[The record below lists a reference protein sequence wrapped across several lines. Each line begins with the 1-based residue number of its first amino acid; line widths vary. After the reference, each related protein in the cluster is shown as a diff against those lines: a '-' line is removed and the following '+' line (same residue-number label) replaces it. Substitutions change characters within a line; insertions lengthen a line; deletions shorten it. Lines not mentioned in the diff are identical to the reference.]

1 MNSGYAIPAV
11 ALVVVATVLVG
22 AFGLR
27 ISRTT
32 SDFYVAS
39 RTVGPRLNAA
49 AISGEY
55 LSAASFLGIAGL
67 VLVQGPDML
76 WYPVGYTAGY
86 LVLLLFVAA
95 PLRRSGAYTLPDFAE
110 ARLASQGVRRL
121 AGAFVVGVGWLYL
134 LPQLQGA
141 GLTLTVLSGAPDW
154 LGGVIVAVVVTAIV
168 AAGGMRSIT
177 FVQAFQ
183 YWLKLTALLVPALFL
198 VLAWQG
204 DGAPG
209 RAFEEPAAFREQR
222 SVRVDDTLTLKLAE
236 PLTVTAEGTVDG
248 RAHDGTRLI
257 LPAGIHRIEA
267 GTRLTFAADTPV
279 PAAGRGADDALS
291 PSRAESRTERPLY
304 ATYGLILATFLGTM
318 GLPHVVVR
326 FYTSPTGVAARRT
339 TVAVLGLIGAFYLLP
354 PVYGALGRLY
364 APELTLTGDADAAV
378 LLLPDRVLG
387 GVGGDL
393 LGALVAGG
401 AFAAFLST
409 ASGLTMAVAGVLT
422 QDVLPSRAVPHFRLG
437 TLLAM
442 AVPLAASALVG
453 GLPVADAVGL
463 AFAVSASS
471 FCPLLVLGIWWRRL
485 TPPGAAAGMLVG
497 GGSALLA
504 VAATMGGFPGGGGA
518 LHALL
523 AWPALWSVPL
533 GFLTMVLVSLATPGR
548 VPAGTAAIL
557 ARFHLPEELGTEE
570 LRGDDGLQAGGAA
583 TGPGAEG
590 PRGGGPRTGPR
601 TGPPEPER
609 ARAEGPVTG
618 ALRDGAG
625 LRPARPPAASAPD
638 APHRPTERRD
648 GDRAGSRQAGSEP
661 TESGLP
667 GEPSRPGRLG
677 RGGDRAETPPA
688 GGEPPGES
696 SRSTG
701 PWDGDGR
708 RAGGFQTRS
717 GPSEVGVPGAAWGGD
732 GRTGVPLAGS
742 GPSGETSR
750 RAGPWEGGGSAGG
763 SPAGSGPPEGGP
775 SGAPDERG
783 AP

>member
-1 MNSGYAIPAV
+1 MNSSYAIPAV

-110 ARLASQGVRRL
+110 ARLASPAVRRL

-141 GLTLTVLSGAPDW
+141 GLTLTVLTGAPDW
-154 LGGVIVAVVVTAIV
+154 LGGVIVAVVVTVTV

-198 VLAWQG
+198 VLAWQH
-204 DGAPG
+204 DGAPS

-222 SVRVDDTLTLKLAE
+222 TVQVDDTLALRLDR
-236 PLTVTAEGTVDG
+236 PLTATVTGTVDG
-248 RAHDGTRLI
+248 RAYDARETTLDTGTHHI
-257 LPAGIHRIEA
+257 DA
-267 GTRLTFAADTPV
+267 GTRLTFAPGTAV
-279 PAAGRGADDALS
+279 PAAEPGGTSGMSTSLAA
-291 PSRAESRTERPLY
+291 SRAERPLY

-326 FYTSPTGVAARRT
+326 FYTSPHGVAARRT
-339 TVAVLGLIGAFYLLP
+339 TVAVLALVGGFYLLP

-378 LLLPDRVLG
+378 LLLPGRMIG

-393 LGALVAGG
+393 LGALLAGG

-409 ASGLTMAVAGVLT
+409 ASGLTMAVAGVLA
-422 QDVLPSRAVPHFRLG
+422 QDVLPTRGVRHFRLG
-437 TLLAM
+437 TGLAM
-442 AVPLAASALVG
+442 LVPLAASALAG

-485 TPPGAAAGMLVG
+485 TPPGAAAGMLAG
-497 GGSALLA
+497 GGAAFLA
-504 VAATMGGFPGGGGA
+504 VAATMSGFPGPGG

-533 GFLTMVLVSLATPGR
+533 GFLTMILVSLATPGR

-557 ARFHLPEELGTEE
+557 ARFHLPEDLT
-570 LRGDDGLQAGGAA
+570 
-583 TGPGAEG
+583 
-590 PRGGGPRTGPR
+590 
-601 TGPPEPER
+601 
-609 ARAEGPVTG
+609 RAE
-618 ALRDGAG
+618 
-625 LRPARPPAASAPD
+625 AR
-638 APHRPTERRD
+638 T
-648 GDRAGSRQAGSEP
+648 
-661 TESGLP
+661 
-667 GEPSRPGRLG
+667 
-677 RGGDRAETPPA
+677 
-688 GGEPPGES
+688 
-696 SRSTG
+696 
-701 PWDGDGR
+701 
-708 RAGGFQTRS
+708 
-717 GPSEVGVPGAAWGGD
+717 
-732 GRTGVPLAGS
+732 
-742 GPSGETSR
+742 
-750 RAGPWEGGGSAGG
+750 
-763 SPAGSGPPEGGP
+763 
-775 SGAPDERG
+775 
-783 AP
+783 

>member
-1 MNSGYAIPAV
+1 MNSSYAVPAV
-11 ALVVVATVLVG
+11 ALVVIATVLVG

-110 ARLASQGVRRL
+110 ARLASQAVRRL

-141 GLTLTVLSGAPDW
+141 GLTLTVLTGAPDW
-154 LGGVIVAVVVTAIV
+154 LGGVIVALVVTATV

-198 VLAWQG
+198 VLAWQN

-209 RAFEEPAAFREQR
+209 HAFDEPATFREQR
-222 SVRVDDTLTLKLAE
+222 VVRVGDSIDLKLDR
-236 PLTVTAEGTVDG
+236 PLTVTVTGTVDG
-248 RAHDGTRLI
+248 REHTGTRLD
-257 LPAGIHRIEA
+257 LPAGTHHVER
-267 GTRLTFAADTPV
+267 GTRLTFAEGATV
-279 PAAGRGADDALS
+279 PEAQRSGGGDLS
-291 PSRAESRTERPLY
+291 PAPAESREERPLY
-304 ATYGLILATFLGTM
+304 ATYGLILATFFGTM

-326 FYTSPTGVAARRT
+326 FYTSPHGVAARRT
-339 TVAVLGLIGAFYLLP
+339 TVVVLGLIGAFYLLP

-364 APELTLTGDADAAV
+364 APELTLTGDTDAAV
-378 LLLPDRVLG
+378 LLLPDRIIG

-422 QDVLPSRAVPHFRLG
+422 QDVLPARGVRHFRLG
-437 TLLAM
+437 TVLAM
-442 AVPLAASALVG
+442 SMPLAASVLVG

-504 VAATMGGFPGGGGA
+504 VAATMAGYPGEGA

-533 GFLTMVLVSLATPGR
+533 SFLTMILVSLATPGR
-548 VPAGTAAIL
+548 VPPGTAAVL
-557 ARFHLPEELGTEE
+557 ARFHLPEELRTE
-570 LRGDDGLQAGGAA
+570 
-583 TGPGAEG
+583 
-590 PRGGGPRTGPR
+590 
-601 TGPPEPER
+601 
-609 ARAEGPVTG
+609 VT
-618 ALRDGAG
+618 A
-625 LRPARPPAASAPD
+625 
-638 APHRPTERRD
+638 
-648 GDRAGSRQAGSEP
+648 
-661 TESGLP
+661 
-667 GEPSRPGRLG
+667 
-677 RGGDRAETPPA
+677 
-688 GGEPPGES
+688 
-696 SRSTG
+696 
-701 PWDGDGR
+701 
-708 RAGGFQTRS
+708 
-717 GPSEVGVPGAAWGGD
+717 
-732 GRTGVPLAGS
+732 
-742 GPSGETSR
+742 
-750 RAGPWEGGGSAGG
+750 
-763 SPAGSGPPEGGP
+763 
-775 SGAPDERG
+775 
-783 AP
+783 

>member
-1 MNSGYAIPAV
+1 MNSSYAVPAV

-110 ARLASQGVRRL
+110 ARLASPAVRRL

-141 GLTLTVLSGAPDW
+141 GLTLAVLTDAPDP
-154 LGGVIVAVVVTAIV
+154 LGGIIVAVVVVATV

-204 DGAPG
+204 DGAP
-209 RAFEEPAAFREQR
+209 RHAFDEPATFREQR
-222 SVRVDDTLTLKLAE
+222 SVRIEDTVDLRIDR
-236 PLTVTAEGTVDG
+236 PLTATVTGTVDG
-248 RAHDGTRLI
+248 RPHHGVRVA
-257 LPAGIHRIEA
+257 LPAGVHHIER
-267 GTRLTFAADTPV
+267 GTRLTFGPGSAVPV
-279 PAAGRGADDALS
+279 AEGSGGGMSGSLAEGRED
-291 PSRAESRTERPLY
+291 RPLY

-326 FYTSPTGVAARRT
+326 FYTSPHGVAARRT
-339 TVAVLGLIGAFYLLP
+339 TVAVLALIGGFYLLP

-364 APELTLTGDADAAV
+364 APELTISGDADAAV
-378 LLLPDRVLG
+378 LLLPDRMIG
-387 GVGGDL
+387 GLGGDL

-422 QDVLPSRAVPHFRLG
+422 QDVLPSRGVRHFRLG
-437 TLLAM
+437 TVLAM
-442 AVPLAASALVG
+442 AVPLAASVLVG

-497 GGSALLA
+497 GGSAFVA
-504 VAATMGGFPGGGGA
+504 VAATMAGFPGRGP
-518 LHALL
+518 LHSLL

-533 GFLTMVLVSLATPGR
+533 GFLTMILVSLATAAR
-548 VPAGTAAIL
+548 VPPGTAAIL
-557 ARFHLPEELGTEE
+557 ARFHLPEEL
-570 LRGDDGLQAGGAA
+570 
-583 TGPGAEG
+583 
-590 PRGGGPRTGPR
+590 
-601 TGPPEPER
+601 
-609 ARAEGPVTG
+609 RAE
-618 ALRDGAG
+618 AKA
-625 LRPARPPAASAPD
+625 
-638 APHRPTERRD
+638 
-648 GDRAGSRQAGSEP
+648 
-661 TESGLP
+661 
-667 GEPSRPGRLG
+667 
-677 RGGDRAETPPA
+677 
-688 GGEPPGES
+688 
-696 SRSTG
+696 
-701 PWDGDGR
+701 
-708 RAGGFQTRS
+708 
-717 GPSEVGVPGAAWGGD
+717 
-732 GRTGVPLAGS
+732 
-742 GPSGETSR
+742 
-750 RAGPWEGGGSAGG
+750 
-763 SPAGSGPPEGGP
+763 
-775 SGAPDERG
+775 
-783 AP
+783 

>member
-1 MNSGYAIPAV
+1 MNSSYAIPAV

-67 VLVQGPDML
+67 VLVQGPEML

-110 ARLASQGVRRL
+110 ARLASQAVRRL

-141 GLTLTVLSGAPDW
+141 GLTLTVLTGAPDW
-154 LGGVIVAVVVTAIV
+154 LGGVIVAVVVTATV

-198 VLAWQG
+198 VLVWQH
-204 DGAPG
+204 DGAPR
-209 RAFEEPAAFREQR
+209 RAFDEPATFREQR
-222 SVRVDDTLTLKLAE
+222 VVRVDDSIALTLDR
-236 PLTVTAEGTVDG
+236 PLTVTVTGTVDG
-248 RAHDGTRLI
+248 RTHTDTRLE
-257 LPAGIHRIEA
+257 LPAGAHHIER
-267 GTRLTFAADTPV
+267 GTRLTFAAGATV
-279 PAAGRGADDALS
+279 PAAERSAGGDLS
-291 PSRAESRTERPLY
+291 PSQDEGRGERPLY

-326 FYTSPTGVAARRT
+326 FYTSPHGVAARRT
-339 TVAVLGLIGAFYLLP
+339 TVVVLGLIGAFYLLP

-364 APELTLTGDADAAV
+364 APELTLTGDPDAAV
-378 LLLPDRVLG
+378 LLLPDRMIG

-422 QDVLPSRAVPHFRLG
+422 QDVLPSRGVRYFRLG
-437 TLLAM
+437 TVLAM
-442 AVPLAASALVG
+442 AVPLAASVLVG

-504 VAATMGGFPGGGGA
+504 VAATMAGYPGKGA

-533 GFLTMVLVSLATPGR
+533 SFLTMILVSLATPGR
-548 VPAGTAAIL
+548 VPPGTAAVL
-557 ARFHLPEELGTEE
+557 ARFHLPEELRTE
-570 LRGDDGLQAGGAA
+570 
-583 TGPGAEG
+583 
-590 PRGGGPRTGPR
+590 
-601 TGPPEPER
+601 
-609 ARAEGPVTG
+609 VK
-618 ALRDGAG
+618 
-625 LRPARPPAASAPD
+625 
-638 APHRPTERRD
+638 
-648 GDRAGSRQAGSEP
+648 
-661 TESGLP
+661 
-667 GEPSRPGRLG
+667 
-677 RGGDRAETPPA
+677 TP
-688 GGEPPGES
+688 
-696 SRSTG
+696 
-701 PWDGDGR
+701 
-708 RAGGFQTRS
+708 
-717 GPSEVGVPGAAWGGD
+717 
-732 GRTGVPLAGS
+732 
-742 GPSGETSR
+742 
-750 RAGPWEGGGSAGG
+750 
-763 SPAGSGPPEGGP
+763 
-775 SGAPDERG
+775 
-783 AP
+783 

>member
-1 MNSGYAIPAV
+1 MNSAYAVPAV
-11 ALVVVATVLVG
+11 ALVVLATVLVG

-86 LVLLLFVAA
+86 LLLLLFVAA

-110 ARLASQGVRRL
+110 ARLASQTVRRL

-141 GLTLTVLSGAPDW
+141 GLTLTVLTGAPDW
-154 LGGVIVAVVVTAIV
+154 LGGVIVAVVVTVIV
-168 AAGGMRSIT
+168 GAGGMRSIT

-198 VLAWQG
+198 IAAWQS
-204 DGAPG
+204 DGAPSH
-209 RAFEEPAAFREQR
+209 AFDEPAAFREQR
-222 SVRVDDTLTLKLAE
+222 VVRVDDTLDLRLE
-236 PLTVTAEGTVDG
+236 RPLTVTVDGTVDG
-248 RAHDGTRLI
+248 RDLDGAETALS
-257 LPAGIHRIEA
+257 AGAHRIDG
-267 GTRLTFAADTPV
+267 GTRLTFAGGAEV

-291 PSRAESRTERPLY
+291 PSRAESREERPLY
-304 ATYGLILATFLGTM
+304 ATYGLILATFFGTM

-326 FYTSPTGVAARRT
+326 FYTSPHGVAARRT
-339 TVAVLGLIGAFYLLP
+339 TVVVLGLIGAFYLLP

-378 LLLPDRVLG
+378 LLLPGRMIG
-387 GVGGDL
+387 GTGGDL

-422 QDVLPSRAVPHFRLG
+422 QDVLPSRGVRHFRLG
-437 TLLAM
+437 TVLAM
-442 AVPLAASALVG
+442 AVPLGASLLVG

-497 GGSALLA
+497 GGAAFAA
-504 VAATMGGFPGGGGA
+504 VAATMAGYPGTGPW
-518 LHALL
+518 HALL

-533 GFLTMVLVSLATPGR
+533 GFLTMILVSLATPGR
-548 VPAGTAAIL
+548 VPPGTAAVL
-557 ARFHLPEELGTEE
+557 ARFHLPEELRTE
-570 LRGDDGLQAGGAA
+570 
-583 TGPGAEG
+583 
-590 PRGGGPRTGPR
+590 
-601 TGPPEPER
+601 
-609 ARAEGPVTG
+609 V
-618 ALRDGAG
+618 
-625 LRPARPPAASAPD
+625 SA
-638 APHRPTERRD
+638 
-648 GDRAGSRQAGSEP
+648 
-661 TESGLP
+661 
-667 GEPSRPGRLG
+667 
-677 RGGDRAETPPA
+677 
-688 GGEPPGES
+688 
-696 SRSTG
+696 
-701 PWDGDGR
+701 
-708 RAGGFQTRS
+708 
-717 GPSEVGVPGAAWGGD
+717 
-732 GRTGVPLAGS
+732 
-742 GPSGETSR
+742 
-750 RAGPWEGGGSAGG
+750 
-763 SPAGSGPPEGGP
+763 
-775 SGAPDERG
+775 
-783 AP
+783 

>member
-1 MNSGYAIPAV
+1 MYSGYAVPAV

-86 LVLLLFVAA
+86 LVLLVFVAA

-110 ARLASQGVRRL
+110 ARLASQAVRRL

-141 GLTLTVLSGAPDW
+141 GLTLTVLTGAPDW
-154 LGGVIVAVVVTAIV
+154 LGGIIVAVVVTAIV

-183 YWLKLTALLVPALFL
+183 YWLKLTALLVPVLFL

-204 DGAPG
+204 DGAP
-209 RAFEEPAAFREQR
+209 RDAFDEPATFREQR
-222 SVRVDDTLTLKLAE
+222 VVRVDDTLDLKLDR
-236 PLTVTAEGTVDG
+236 PLTVTVSGTVDG
-248 RAHDGTRLI
+248 RTYEEQRLD
-257 LPAGIHRIEA
+257 LPAGTHRIEQS
-267 GTRLTFAADTPV
+267 TRLTFDKGTPV
-279 PAAGRGADDALS
+279 PRADSASGGGMS
-291 PSRAESRTERPLY
+291 PSRAENRAERPLY

-326 FYTSPTGVAARRT
+326 FYTSPHGVAARRT
-339 TVAVLGLIGAFYLLP
+339 TVAVLALIGAFYLLP

-364 APELTLTGDADAAV
+364 APELTLAGDADAAV
-378 LLLPDRVLG
+378 LLLPERMIG

-409 ASGLTMAVAGVLT
+409 ASGLTMAVAGVLA
-422 QDVLPSRAVPHFRLG
+422 QDVLPARGVRHFRRG
-437 TLLAM
+437 TVLAM
-442 AVPLAASALVG
+442 AAPLAASVLVG

-497 GGSALLA
+497 GGSAFLA
-504 VAATMGGFPGGGGA
+504 VAATMADFPGAGP

-533 GFLTMVLVSLATPGR
+533 GFLTMVLVSLATPSR

-557 ARFHLPEELGTEE
+557 ARFHLPEEV
-570 LRGDDGLQAGGAA
+570 
-583 TGPGAEG
+583 
-590 PRGGGPRTGPR
+590 
-601 TGPPEPER
+601 
-609 ARAEGPVTG
+609 RAEVK
-618 ALRDGAG
+618 A
-625 LRPARPPAASAPD
+625 
-638 APHRPTERRD
+638 
-648 GDRAGSRQAGSEP
+648 
-661 TESGLP
+661 
-667 GEPSRPGRLG
+667 
-677 RGGDRAETPPA
+677 
-688 GGEPPGES
+688 
-696 SRSTG
+696 
-701 PWDGDGR
+701 
-708 RAGGFQTRS
+708 
-717 GPSEVGVPGAAWGGD
+717 
-732 GRTGVPLAGS
+732 
-742 GPSGETSR
+742 
-750 RAGPWEGGGSAGG
+750 
-763 SPAGSGPPEGGP
+763 
-775 SGAPDERG
+775 
-783 AP
+783 

>member
-1 MNSGYAIPAV
+1 MNTAYAVTAV
-11 ALVVVATVLVG
+11 ALVAVATVLVG

-67 VLVQGPDML
+67 VLIQGPDML

-110 ARLASQGVRRL
+110 ARLSSHTVRRL
-121 AGAFVVGVGWLYL
+121 AGTLVVGVGWLYL

-141 GLTLTVLSGAPDW
+141 GLTLTVLTDAPDW
-154 LGGVIVAVVVTAIV
+154 LGAVIVAVVVTVIV

-198 VLAWQG
+198 VLAWQR
-204 DGAPG
+204 DGAPSH
-209 RAFEEPAAFREQR
+209 AFDEPAEFREQR
-222 SVRVDDTLTLKLAE
+222 VVRVDGTVDLRITS
-236 PLTVTAEGTVDG
+236 PLTVTVDGTVDG
-248 RAHDGTRLI
+248 RDHTGTEVHLPPGTHRVDG
-257 LPAGIHRIEA
+257 
-267 GTRLTFAADTPV
+267 GTRLTFAAGAEV
-279 PAAGRGADDALS
+279 PTTGNGADDALS

-304 ATYGLILATFLGTM
+304 ATYGLILATFFGTM

-326 FYTSPTGVAARRT
+326 FYTSPHGVAARRT

-378 LLLPDRVLG
+378 LLLPGRMVG
-387 GVGGDL
+387 GTGGDL

-422 QDVLPSRAVPHFRLG
+422 QDVLPSRGVRHFRLG
-437 TLLAM
+437 TVLAM
-442 AVPLAASALVG
+442 AVPLAASILVG

-497 GGSALLA
+497 GGSAFLA
-504 VAATMGGFPGGGGA
+504 VAATMAGYPGAGPW
-518 LHALL
+518 HALL

-548 VPAGTAAIL
+548 VPPGTAAVL
-557 ARFHLPEELGTEE
+557 ARFHLPEELRTE
-570 LRGDDGLQAGGAA
+570 
-583 TGPGAEG
+583 
-590 PRGGGPRTGPR
+590 
-601 TGPPEPER
+601 
-609 ARAEGPVTG
+609 V
-618 ALRDGAG
+618 
-625 LRPARPPAASAPD
+625 SA
-638 APHRPTERRD
+638 
-648 GDRAGSRQAGSEP
+648 
-661 TESGLP
+661 
-667 GEPSRPGRLG
+667 
-677 RGGDRAETPPA
+677 
-688 GGEPPGES
+688 
-696 SRSTG
+696 
-701 PWDGDGR
+701 
-708 RAGGFQTRS
+708 
-717 GPSEVGVPGAAWGGD
+717 
-732 GRTGVPLAGS
+732 
-742 GPSGETSR
+742 
-750 RAGPWEGGGSAGG
+750 
-763 SPAGSGPPEGGP
+763 
-775 SGAPDERG
+775 
-783 AP
+783 

>member
-1 MNSGYAIPAV
+1 MNSAYTVPAV

-67 VLVQGPDML
+67 VLVQGADML

-110 ARLASQGVRRL
+110 ARLASQSVRRL

-141 GLTLTVLSGAPDW
+141 GLTLAVLTGAPAA
-154 LGGVIVAVVVTAIV
+154 LGGVIVAVVVVAIV

-204 DGAPG
+204 DGAPR
-209 RAFEEPAAFREQR
+209 RAYDEPAAFREQR
-222 SVRVDDTLTLKLAE
+222 TVRVAETLDLRLE
-236 PLTVTAEGTVDG
+236 GPLTVTVTGTVDG
-248 RAHDGTRLI
+248 RAHHERRVS
-257 LPAGIHRIEA
+257 LPAGTHRVEG
-267 GTRLTFAADTPV
+267 GTRLTFARGAGVPV
-279 PAAGRGADDALS
+279 AERGGSGGMSTSLVAGR
-291 PSRAESRTERPLY
+291 EERPLY

-326 FYTSPTGVAARRT
+326 FYTSPHGVAARRT

-364 APELTLTGDADAAV
+364 APELTLTGSADAAV
-378 LLLPDRVLG
+378 LLLPDRVIG
-387 GVGGDL
+387 GLGGDL

-422 QDVLPSRAVPHFRLG
+422 QDVLPSRGVRHFRLG
-437 TLLAM
+437 TVLAM
-442 AVPLAASALVG
+442 AVPLAASVLVG

-485 TPPGAAAGMLVG
+485 TPPGAAAGMLTG
-497 GGSALLA
+497 GGAALVA
-504 VAATMGGFPGGGGA
+504 VAVTMAGFPGTGP

-533 GFLTMVLVSLATPGR
+533 GFLTMMLVSLATPGR
-548 VPAGTAAIL
+548 VPAGTAAVL
-557 ARFHLPEELGTEE
+557 ARFHLPEQL
-570 LRGDDGLQAGGAA
+570 
-583 TGPGAEG
+583 
-590 PRGGGPRTGPR
+590 
-601 TGPPEPER
+601 
-609 ARAEGPVTG
+609 RAEVKG
-618 ALRDGAG
+618 
-625 LRPARPPAASAPD
+625 
-638 APHRPTERRD
+638 
-648 GDRAGSRQAGSEP
+648 
-661 TESGLP
+661 
-667 GEPSRPGRLG
+667 
-677 RGGDRAETPPA
+677 
-688 GGEPPGES
+688 
-696 SRSTG
+696 
-701 PWDGDGR
+701 
-708 RAGGFQTRS
+708 
-717 GPSEVGVPGAAWGGD
+717 
-732 GRTGVPLAGS
+732 
-742 GPSGETSR
+742 
-750 RAGPWEGGGSAGG
+750 
-763 SPAGSGPPEGGP
+763 
-775 SGAPDERG
+775 
-783 AP
+783 

>member
-1 MNSGYAIPAV
+1 MNPAYAIPAV
-11 ALVVVATVLVG
+11 ALVVLATVLVG

-27 ISRTT
+27 VSRTT

-49 AISGEY
+49 AVSGEY

-110 ARLASQGVRRL
+110 ARLASRPVRRL
-121 AGAFVVGVGWLYL
+121 AGAFVAGVGWLYL

-141 GLTLTVLSGAPDW
+141 GLTLTVLTGAPGG
-154 LGGVIVAVVVTAIV
+154 LGAVIVAVVVTVIV

-183 YWLKLTALLVPALFL
+183 YWLKLTALLVPAFFL

-209 RAFEEPAAFREQR
+209 GAFAEPAAFREQR
-222 SVRVDDTLTLKLAE
+222 AVTVADTLTLRLDR
-236 PLTVTAEGTVDG
+236 PLTVTADGTVDG
-248 RAHDGTRLI
+248 YAHHGTRLH
-257 LPAGIHRIEA
+257 LDPGPHRVRA
-267 GTRLTFAADTPV
+267 GTRLTFAAGTPV
-279 PAAGRGADDALS
+279 PAAAPGPDDALS

-326 FYTSPTGVAARRT
+326 FYTSPHGVAARRT
-339 TVAVLGLIGAFYLLP
+339 TVTVLALVGAFYLLP

-364 APELTLTGDADAAV
+364 APDLALTGDADAAV
-378 LLLPDRVLG
+378 LLLPDRMIG
-387 GVGGDL
+387 GTGGDL

-409 ASGLTMAVAGVLT
+409 ASGLTMAVAGVVT
-422 QDVLPSRAVPHFRLG
+422 QDVLPNRGVPHFRLG
-437 TLLAM
+437 TVLAM
-442 AVPLAASALVG
+442 AVPLAASILVG

-504 VAATMGGFPGGGGA
+504 VAATMAGLPGGSGTP
-518 LHALL
+518 HALL

-548 VPAGTAAIL
+548 VPPGTAAIL
-557 ARFHLPEELGTEE
+557 ARCHLPEELGT
-570 LRGDDGLQAGGAA
+570 GDR
-583 TGPGAEG
+583 GAE
-590 PRGGGPRTGPR
+590 
-601 TGPPEPER
+601 
-609 ARAEGPVTG
+609 VTG
-618 ALRDGAG
+618 
-625 LRPARPPAASAPD
+625 
-638 APHRPTERRD
+638 
-648 GDRAGSRQAGSEP
+648 
-661 TESGLP
+661 
-667 GEPSRPGRLG
+667 
-677 RGGDRAETPPA
+677 
-688 GGEPPGES
+688 
-696 SRSTG
+696 
-701 PWDGDGR
+701 
-708 RAGGFQTRS
+708 
-717 GPSEVGVPGAAWGGD
+717 
-732 GRTGVPLAGS
+732 
-742 GPSGETSR
+742 
-750 RAGPWEGGGSAGG
+750 
-763 SPAGSGPPEGGP
+763 
-775 SGAPDERG
+775 
-783 AP
+783 